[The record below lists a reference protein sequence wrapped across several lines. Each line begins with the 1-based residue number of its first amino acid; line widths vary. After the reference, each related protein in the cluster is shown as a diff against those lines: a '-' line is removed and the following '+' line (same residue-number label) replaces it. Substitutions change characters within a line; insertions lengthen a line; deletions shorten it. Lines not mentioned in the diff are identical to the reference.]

1 MVTSSVTLDSPSM
14 TLSETQIDKFCQSP
28 FISIHLQTASQ
39 MPQLPLLG
47 TLAFPF
53 LASGLGGHFS
63 DALGACDSYQS
74 ALSQAAGKLWGLG
87 LEIGLLSGRTAVR
100 FRSHCDNRALLPYE
114 VPLRRFL
121 RLRQI
126 WR

>member
-28 FISIHLQTASQ
+28 FISRHLQTASQ

-53 LASGLGGHFS
+53 LASGPASTF
-63 DALGACDSYQS
+63 DALGAGGVS
-74 ALSQAAGKLWGLG
+74 AIRIKKRLPRLREKFLGAGHRNRPSRRGLSC
-87 LEIGLLSGRTAVR
+87 R
-100 FRSHCDNRALLPYE
+100 FRSHL
-114 VPLRRFL
+114 
-121 RLRQI
+121 
-126 WR
+126 

>member
-1 MVTSSVTLDSPSM
+1 KSDVLLDENSLFSAVLCGMVTCSGTLDSPSM

-53 LASGLGGHFS
+53 LASGPSFHFRCPGS
-63 DALGACDSYQS
+63 RWCKCDSYQE
-74 ALSQAAGKLWGLG
+74 APSQAAGK
-87 LEIGLLSGRTAVR
+87 
-100 FRSHCDNRALLPYE
+100 F
-114 VPLRRFL
+114 
-121 RLRQI
+121 
-126 WR
+126 